1 MKDQNTHP
9 TDARPGSAEDLI
21 ARARAAEPCA
31 AALPD
36 QAADRDQDAW
46 FEAAF
51 AALPPSVFDPVV
63 LAAVDHLMHDSESVS
78 ATARQ
83 RLVRGADRGVR
94 WRQRLG
100 DQLGHLL
107 RDHRRTLGLSPSAV
121 TSQIGVQAGL
131 LAEIETGSKTIETL
145 PVAQVAAWI
154 RLVSLDPATALAA
167 LRRSPHP
174 GRALPGAQNGS
185 RAGFARDL
193 ADALG
198 ESRSRP

>member
-1 MKDQNTHP
+1 MNDQNAHH

-31 AALPD
+31 AAPLD

-51 AALPPSVFDPVV
+51 AALPPDVFDPVV

-78 ATARQ
+78 TTARH

-94 WRQRLG
+94 WRQGHR

-107 RDHRRTLGLSPSAV
+107 RDRRRTLGLPPSAIV
-121 TSQIGVQAGL
+121 SQIGVRADL

-145 PVAQVAAWI
+145 PAAQVAAWI

-174 GRALPGAQNGS
+174 GLALPASHDGAG
-185 RAGFARDL
+185 AGFARDL